1 MSRKART
8 PGKFGNGIVAALL
21 RSPLHG
27 LVSKSMML
35 ITVTGRKSGKTYST
49 PVSYLRDGETLLTT
63 SYRERSWWRNLRGG
77 APVTVHVQGK
87 DLTGRGEVIE
97 DAAGVSAAMAAYFR
111 LRPGY
116 ARFFGVK
123 LDTDG
128 QPAPDDLARVAQA
141 RVVVKIHLA

>member
-1 MSRKART
+1 MSQKART
-8 PGKFGNGIVAALL
+8 PGNFGNGFMATLL

-27 LVSKSMML
+27 FISKSMML

-49 PVSYLRDGETLLTT
+49 PVNYLRSGDMLITT

-77 APVTVHVQGK
+77 AQVTVRVQGK
-87 DLTGRGEVIE
+87 DLTGQGEVIE
-97 DAAGVSAAMAAYFR
+97 DAAGVSAALAEYFR

-123 LDTDG
+123 LGADG
-128 QPAPDDLARVAQA
+128 QPDPDDLARATQT